1 MLIGFLFSR
10 LREPSQKAFFDL
22 PRLLP
27 RVPIPAEVAA
37 IRVSL
42 MRALQGVRDCALYR
56 FGCDEDYQRFMVG
69 PWPLMPALGEVLIR
83 NGWVRA
89 GDGSWNEA
97 VAQFQLSDSGRTLA
111 EDLESW
117 WSGLTLGQRM
127 RAALAE

>member
-10 LREPSQKAFFDL
+10 FREPSLKAFVDL

-56 FGCDEDYQRFMVG
+56 FGSDEAYQRFMVG

-117 WSGLTLGQRM
+117 WAGLTLSQRM